1 MLILVMELVNGF
13 RNLFRREHK
22 RWVFLVL
29 LVAITHLLFQ
39 SFLLPYGNA
48 IRSLLPGH
56 EDSMEGYGN
65 AIIRVKSTAKSAM
78 VRNPLSINSSDMS
91 SRGVVVFNNV
101 VLKDGNSSNSNAS
114 GDVGNGDRMMEDRGE
129 IENDFASEDMD
140 RVAVDR
146 NFVDDDDDE
155 SENGKDLNEIAVLE
169 DVIRDQDEYVN
180 TTSHMVSSSTTES
193 MNGDGNGFK
202 IEQVAKHGQEVSA
215 ARLWEDKSSEMAKEL
230 GAVSTTSRSP
240 VVSSIA
246 NQTSNA
252 GSSFRSTSL
261 QRDHA
266 ASENNSSMIA
276 KPGKKKMRCE
286 MPPKTVTTIDE
297 MNHIL
302 LRHRRSSRAA
312 RPRRPSVR
320 DQEIFAV
327 RSQIENAS
335 VIMNDQDL
343 YAPLFRN
350 VSSFKRSY
358 ELMERTLRVYVY
370 KDGKKPIF
378 HLPILKGL
386 YASEGW
392 FMKLMQG
399 NKRFLVKDPRR
410 AHLFYMPFSS
420 RMLEYTL
427 YVRNSHNRTNLRQ
440 FMKDY
445 TETIAAKYPYFNRT
459 GGADHFLVACHDWAP
474 YETRHHMEHCIK
486 ALCNADVTVG
496 FKIGRDVSLPETYVR
511 SARNPL
517 RDLGG
522 KPPSQRHILAFYAGG
537 NHGYLRPILL
547 KHWKDK
553 DPDMKILGQMPAGV
567 ASKMTYIRYMKSSKY
582 CICPKGYEV
591 NSPRVVE
598 SIFYECVPVIISDNF
613 VPPFFEVLDWGAF
626 SLILAEKDIPNLK
639 DILVSIPEERYLALQ
654 LGVRKVQRHFL
665 WHAKPEKYD
674 LFHMTLHS
682 IWQCWKILMAD
693 LPINGGFA
701 EPENQ
706 LSVHHDVVIVNNTS
720 HILDFLL
727 FSTPMD
733 DIFTCLLT
741 WTTNISRRFIN
752 FIENLVLQDVYRC
765 REGSIAIS
773 SMYCMENS
781 NSGICQRSSYEPE
794 GEFLANT
801 DSGIIKTNH
810 CRQLRRDVPIFQG
823 LMFPLFALRLTW
835 RLVVAPWRCA
845 FYYLKRTQAQ
855 VYSIVCRMERTL
867 RGSSDDIG
875 WLQRT
880 PGMAP
885 VEDGSARFLELLE
898 AIRNGKHTLPNSF
911 VYLLVPGLFSNHGP
925 LYFVATKRF
934 FSKMGLA
941 CHIAKIHSEASVE
954 HNAWELKQYIEELYW
969 GSGKRVMLLGHS
981 KGGVDSAAALSI
993 YWSELENKIAGL
1005 ALVQSPYGGSPIASD
1020 TLREGQIADKE
1031 TRRIMELLI
1040 CKTIKGDMRALED
1053 LTYEKRKEFVMKHKL
1068 PEGIPLISFSSEARV
1083 APGVLATLTQIAHA
1097 ELPRLPFLK
1106 FGSSEFD
1113 NVSGLGHQVPIVIP
1127 VSAAMAVCA
1136 LHLLL
1141 RYGEKSDGLVTCRD
1155 AEVPGSVVVR
1165 PEQKLD
1171 HAWMVYSSKKKNP
1184 DEPNATEMCEA
1195 LLTLLVELGERKEEE
1210 RKEA

>member
-1 MLILVMELVNGF
+1 MELVIGF

-29 LVAITHLLFQ
+29 LVAITHLVFQ

-48 IRSLLPGH
+48 LRSLLPGH
-56 EDSMEGYGN
+56 EDSIEGYGN
-65 AIIRVKSTAKSAM
+65 AVIRVKSTAKSAM

-91 SRGVVVFNNV
+91 SRGGVVFNNV
-101 VLKDGNSSNSNAS
+101 VLTDGNSSNSNAG
-114 GDVGNGDRMMEDRGE
+114 GDVGNGGRMMEDRGE
-129 IENDFASEDMD
+129 IENGFASEDTD
-140 RVAVDR
+140 RVAVDDD
-146 NFVDDDDDE
+146 DDDDDE
-155 SENGKDLNEIAVLE
+155 SVNGKDLNEIAVLE
-169 DVIRDQDEYVN
+169 DVIRDQDDYVN
-180 TTSHMVSSSTTES
+180 TTSHMVSSSTIES
-193 MNGDGNGFK
+193 TNGDGNGFK
-202 IEQVAKHGQEVSA
+202 IEQIVKHGQEVMTG
-215 ARLWEDKSSEMAKEL
+215 RLWEDKSSEMAKEL
-230 GAVSTTSRSP
+230 GAVSTTSPSP
-240 VVSSIA
+240 VVSSMA

-286 MPPKTVTTIDE
+286 MPPKSVTTIDE
-297 MNHIL
+297 MNNIL

-312 RPRRPSVR
+312 RPRRSSVR
-320 DQEIFAV
+320 DQEIFAA
-327 RSQIENAS
+327 RSQIENAP
-335 VIMNDQDL
+335 VIASDHDL

-459 GGADHFLVACHDWAP
+459 GGSDHFLVLA
-474 YETRHHMEHCIK
+474 TIGHHMEHCIK

-567 ASKMTYIRYMKSSKY
+567 ASKMTYIQYMKSSKY

-598 SIFYECVPVIISDNF
+598 SIFYECVPIIISDNF

-639 DILVSIPEERYLALQ
+639 DILMSIPEERYLALQ

-665 WHAKPEKYD
+665 WHAKPKKYD

-682 IWQCWKILMAD
+682 ICELLQCSL
-693 LPINGGFA
+693 
-701 EPENQ
+701 
-706 LSVHHDVVIVNNTS
+706 
-720 HILDFLL
+720 LDFL
-727 FSTPMD
+727 
-733 DIFTCLLT
+733 
-741 WTTNISRRFIN
+741 
-752 FIENLVLQDVYRC
+752 
-765 REGSIAIS
+765 A
-773 SMYCMENS
+773 
-781 NSGICQRSSYEPE
+781 
-794 GEFLANT
+794 FLAT
-801 DSGIIKTNH
+801 GAK
-810 CRQLRRDVPIFQG
+810 L
-823 LMFPLFALRLTW
+823 LFFSHYSLRL
-835 RLVVAPWRCA
+835 LS
-845 FYYLKRTQAQ
+845 F
-855 VYSIVCRMERTL
+855 
-867 RGSSDDIG
+867 
-875 WLQRT
+875 
-880 PGMAP
+880 
-885 VEDGSARFLELLE
+885 EL
-898 AIRNGKHTLPNSF
+898 
-911 VYLLVPGLFSNHGP
+911 
-925 LYFVATKRF
+925 
-934 FSKMGLA
+934 
-941 CHIAKIHSEASVE
+941 
-954 HNAWELKQYIEELYW
+954 
-969 GSGKRVMLLGHS
+969 
-981 KGGVDSAAALSI
+981 
-993 YWSELENKIAGL
+993 
-1005 ALVQSPYGGSPIASD
+1005 
-1020 TLREGQIADKE
+1020 
-1031 TRRIMELLI
+1031 
-1040 CKTIKGDMRALED
+1040 
-1053 LTYEKRKEFVMKHKL
+1053 
-1068 PEGIPLISFSSEARV
+1068 
-1083 APGVLATLTQIAHA
+1083 
-1097 ELPRLPFLK
+1097 
-1106 FGSSEFD
+1106 
-1113 NVSGLGHQVPIVIP
+1113 
-1127 VSAAMAVCA
+1127 
-1136 LHLLL
+1136 
-1141 RYGEKSDGLVTCRD
+1141 
-1155 AEVPGSVVVR
+1155 
-1165 PEQKLD
+1165 
-1171 HAWMVYSSKKKNP
+1171 
-1184 DEPNATEMCEA
+1184 
-1195 LLTLLVELGERKEEE
+1195 
-1210 RKEA
+1210 